1 MDNIEERDD
10 IVTLVDE
17 ETGEEL
23 EFALVDG
30 FDYKDKSYAVL
41 ITLTEKEEDAEMVI
55 LEEIETEGSDELM
68 LQSLDEAVEDEIY
81 DYYDQLCDE
90 SLDNED

>member
-1 MDNIEERDD
+1 
-10 IVTLVDE
+10 
-17 ETGEEL
+17 
-23 EFALVDG
+23 
-30 FDYKDKSYAVL
+30 
-41 ITLTEKEEDAEMVI
+41 MVI

-68 LQSLDEAVEDEIY
+68 LQSLDEAMEDEIY